1 MPPRFGLRENATGK
15 KLSLVEADVTTILN
29 GDGKVTYDKASGK
42 LKLRIIGENNY
53 IGMIQNKRQV
63 IEAGQVITIHVGDT
77 LFNPLRQYTSKVQII
92 QMEGSSLDGTPDVDE
107 EAPTAPTVI
116 PSTKK
121 RRRII
126 IESDSESDE
135 EKMDDDDV
143 FNQLKSED
151 AIHNCETRCANVI
164 SILDES
170 EDDDKKKDQIISIS
184 SDDDDDD
191 DSGAGDYHVSEAQ
204 QAEQKIQQAI
214 ETCKSLSIA
223 LQQSIGGSSSS
234 THLSLSRLSD
244 ENENNSHK
252 SSPII
257 RQSDIPNLS
266 SSLVLKDYQ
275 IIGINWL
282 YLLNQHRL
290 SGVLADDMGLGKT
303 VQTIAFLALVMTRET
318 TPRPNLIIVPASV
331 LSNWSREIQKFAP
344 LLRVAVYYGNEKER
358 QVLQQTY
365 GRASDFDILLTTYSY
380 FQRENQ
386 ARDRSFLRHFHF
398 NYMVR
403 TRERTFTSLVD
414 SYLQPSTIHFRYWMK
429 DIVSKMQIRRNFDTS
444 RAFGPNS
451 DSS

>member
-1 MPPRFGLRENATGK
+1 MSPRFGLRENATGK
-15 KLSLVEADVTTILN
+15 KLSLVKADVTTIFN

-42 LKLRIIGENNY
+42 LKLHIIGENNY
-53 IGMIQNKRQV
+53 IGIIQNKRQV
-63 IEAGQVITIHVGDT
+63 IEAGQAITIYVGDT

-92 QMEGSSLDGTPDVDE
+92 QMEGSSLDGTPDVDQ
-107 EAPTAPTVI
+107 EAPTVV

-126 IESDSESDE
+126 IESDSETDE

-170 EDDDKKKDQIISIS
+170 EDDDEKKDQIISIR

-191 DSGAGDYHVSEAQ
+191 DDDDNSGAGDYHVSEAQ

-223 LQQSIGGSSSS
+223 LERSIGGSSSS

-252 SSPII
+252 SSSII

-266 SSLVLKDYQ
+266 RSLVLKDYQ
-275 IIGINWL
+275 VIGINWL

-303 VQTIAFLALVMTRET
+303 VQTIAFLALVMARET

-344 LLRVAVYYGNEKER
+344 SLRVAVYYGNEKER

-386 ARDRSFLRHFHF
+386 ARDRSFLRHFRF

-403 TRERTFTSLVD
+403 TRERTYYHLTCIFIFT
-414 SYLQPSTIHFRYWMK
+414 T
-429 DIVSKMQIRRNFDTS
+429 VSIGT
-444 RAFGPNS
+444 G
-451 DSS
+451 